1 MLLWIYEQAG
11 TRLARKK
18 RVHQL
23 LFLLVGIFFRN
34 DLGWSWNAKL
44 NQAFF
49 GYIQQHARDTNHQ
62 DCIECHQNLSHFCR
76 WGQITISNGGS
87 GNHTGIQGIRGRY
100 AFVRKH
106 QHTDTQSPQRHG
118 AQTAW
123 NGMPPRRCHCQQRT
137 TKDPKSEKGNDN
149 NKDFSDEWCLFRGTN
164 VTVSDTFMVVG
175 NGCNCVTRL
184 RNALENRRDE
194 DCNQE
199 IAIKEVSRQYL
210 RCQGDDST
218 IECIHLFGSRCT
230 RIYPVINKVK
240 PK

>member
-1 MLLWIYEQAG
+1 
-11 TRLARKK
+11 
-18 RVHQL
+18 
-23 LFLLVGIFFRN
+23 
-34 DLGWSWNAKL
+34 
-44 NQAFF
+44 
-49 GYIQQHARDTNHQ
+49 
-62 DCIECHQNLSHFCR
+62 
-76 WGQITISNGGS
+76 
-87 GNHTGIQGIRGRY
+87 
-100 AFVRKH
+100 
-106 QHTDTQSPQRHG
+106 
-118 AQTAW
+118 
-123 NGMPPRRCHCQQRT
+123 
-137 TKDPKSEKGNDN
+137 
-149 NKDFSDEWCLFRGTN
+149 
-164 VTVSDTFMVVG
+164 MVVG